1 MKTYYKIVDGKMVF
15 AENSIILD
23 DMRIF
28 NPTEEQLLAAG
39 YQEYIQ
45 PTPQPYVPTLQDV
58 IESKISE
65 INEYDISENVNS
77 FTINGVSG
85 WIDRNTR
92 VALLHAIDVVSENGG
107 TEYTVWFEGI
117 PMTLP
122 IQTIKEFL
130 SALELYAIGA
140 FNVTNRHIMNVRQ
153 LQTIEEVENYDFTRG
168 YPEKVVVDI

>member
-1 MKTYYKIVDGKMVF
+1 MKKYYKVVDGQVIF
-15 AENSIILD
+15 ARKNIVVG

-28 NPTEEQLLAAG
+28 NPTEEQLIEAG
-39 YQEYIQ
+39 YQEWVEPEIE
-45 PTPQPYVPTLQDV
+45 PYVPSLKDV
-58 IESKISE
+58 ISNKISD
-65 INEYDISENVNS
+65 INEYDTSDQVNS
-77 FTINGVSG
+77 FTINGISG

-92 VALLHAIDVVSENGG
+92 VALLHAIDVVEQNGG

-130 SALELYAIGA
+130 NALELYAIGA

-153 LQTIEEVENYDFTRG
+153 LQTIEEVENYDFTIG